1 MTLSTCDVVMSAVL
15 KFSWKKLISRKIL
28 VWYICISKKRR
39 TPSSLKFIWDRS
51 CCYVLYTI
59 VVVVLVNFNHSNSSC
74 DFLTHL
80 ATLRLNS
87 GKFSRHSL
95 AASTFAGDLRR
106 EKKRNTL
113 FFINIK
119 YKKVPS
125 CRVHRTFEDL
135 KTPANQSSWKN
146 CSWCQIGRTN
156 FKNGPHIFLYIYAA
170 HFFLKKWTSYL

>member
-1 MTLSTCDVVMSAVL
+1 MGS
-15 KFSWKKLISRKIL
+15 IL
-28 VWYICISKKRR
+28 LLCIVHNYGGG
-39 TPSSLKFIWDRS
+39 I
-51 CCYVLYTI
+51 
-59 VVVVLVNFNHSNSSC
+59 LVNFNHSNSSC

-113 FFINIK
+113 FFIHIK
-119 YKKVPS
+119 SPSYVRISLSIDHEIVRCEKVGSRS
-125 CRVHRTFEDL
+125 CRVLRTFKDL

-170 HFFLKKWTSYL
+170 HFFSQKMNKLFVNSFLPSI

>member
-1 MTLSTCDVVMSAVL
+1 M
-15 KFSWKKLISRKIL
+15 
-28 VWYICISKKRR
+28 
-39 TPSSLKFIWDRS
+39 
-51 CCYVLYTI
+51 
-59 VVVVLVNFNHSNSSC
+59 VVVLVNFNHSNSSC

-106 EKKRNTL
+106 EEKKYII
-113 FFINIK
+113 FHS
-119 YKKVPS
+119 YKIWKSPPSYVRISLSIDHEIVRCEKVGSRS
-125 CRVHRTFEDL
+125 CRVLRTVKDL

-156 FKNGPHIFLYIYAA
+156 FKNGPHIFLYIYLCCP
-170 HFFLKKWTSYL
+170 FFSQKMNKLFVNSFLPSTI